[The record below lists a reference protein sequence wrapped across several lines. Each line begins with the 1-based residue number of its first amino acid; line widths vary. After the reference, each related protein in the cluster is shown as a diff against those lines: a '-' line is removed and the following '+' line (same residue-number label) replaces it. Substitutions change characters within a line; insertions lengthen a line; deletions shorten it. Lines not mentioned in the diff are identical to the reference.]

1 MHSQSCPAHCVG
13 QEIRKTMLQTVL
25 SIFLQKDRKQTLQR
39 MLVDYLS
46 KGQRLDLTDPQ
57 LIRILNNYESLSVA
71 VERKKYK
78 FPLRWS
84 DWVVLA
90 KFSRSAKNE
99 LEGRSMRYNSNYIQL
114 RKRWSKELTNPTN
127 AKS

>member
-1 MHSQSCPAHCVG
+1 
-13 QEIRKTMLQTVL
+13 MLQTVL